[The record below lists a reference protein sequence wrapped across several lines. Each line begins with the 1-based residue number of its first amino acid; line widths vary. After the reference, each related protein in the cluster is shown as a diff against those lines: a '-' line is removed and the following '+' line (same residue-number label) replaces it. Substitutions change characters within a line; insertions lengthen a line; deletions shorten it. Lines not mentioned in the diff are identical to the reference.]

1 MNTKT
6 ITKLFF
12 AVVLTLAITMGSGII
27 TEQAGLSPAPAVYAC
42 GNSGGGG
49 C

>member
-1 MNTKT
+1 MNTKN

-12 AVVLTLAITMGSGII
+12 AVMLTLAITMGSGII
-27 TEQAGLSPAPAVYAC
+27 TEQTGLSLTPAVYAC